1 MISES
6 MQSGPNGARVER
18 RTNLFV
24 SARLSWGQ
32 GFAPVVIRNLS
43 ASGALVEAAVLP
55 APGSSVELS
64 RGRLRVRGRVIWCQ
78 ERRAGLELSSRII
91 VSDWLPQGSAVAQAR
106 VDRVIHDLRG
116 GDCAK
121 TAAASSLPEAP
132 ETGTL
137 FEELT
142 ELKQKIESAVEQL
155 AADPSVI
162 AEHADKLQLLDMVA
176 HRLANALK
184 QFDS

>member
-1 MISES
+1 MIIES
-6 MQSGPNGARVER
+6 TQSGPNGARAER

-24 SARLSWGQ
+24 SATLSWGH
-32 GFAPVVIRNLS
+32 GFSPVVIRNLS

-64 RGRLRVRGRVIWCQ
+64 RGRLRARGRVIWCH

-106 VDRVIHDLRG
+106 VDQVIHHLKS

-121 TAAASSLPEAP
+121 TAAANPLPEGP
-132 ETGTL
+132 KTGAL
-137 FEELT
+137 YEELT
-142 ELKQKIESAVEQL
+142 ELKQKIESAAEQL
-155 AADPSVI
+155 AADPSIV